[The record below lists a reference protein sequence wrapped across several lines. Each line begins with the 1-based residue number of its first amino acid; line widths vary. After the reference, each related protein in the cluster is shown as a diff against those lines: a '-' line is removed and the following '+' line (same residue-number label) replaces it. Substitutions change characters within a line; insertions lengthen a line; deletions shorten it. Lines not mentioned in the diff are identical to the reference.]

1 MEDQNKKS
9 NALKIVFWIAT
20 IGCFVFGYYNTH
32 LGLRTFNAFGSGNGS
47 WFLAAIPLVMVVGG
61 YIASVRGT
69 KWMLALYLTG
79 EILFFVFNLT
89 YLYPT
94 YLGRTLVKEETRAIK
109 DSLNVYQN
117 RIDNKVVV
125 SGEEMQ
131 KLKELE
137 VAQEM
142 LLTEIKDREGFGPKA
157 TEQLNIINRIAGT
170 NYTPDRTLGKTQEE
184 REKKY
189 NYWKDLTDKV
199 IEDYTISLIH
209 DKNAVKWMQIR
220 NKIDDVSKNYNGKL
234 EMILNDNS
242 DVDISHEA
250 IANNPQISELKR
262 LTTQLDEIAEDVNSI
277 APNTFYKIVTGKE
290 TIAFPKTQQL
300 GTFQHTMISV
310 GERLGKLDTW
320 GVIIICF
327 FFDLLGPFLFYFYL
341 RKDDDESYYGY
352 DDKAFDKP
360 WWKRIFKLD

>member
-1 MEDQNKKS
+1 MEEENKKS
-9 NALKIVFWIAT
+9 KALKIIFWIAT
-20 IGCFVFGYYNTH
+20 IGCFIFGYYNTH

-79 EILFFVFNLT
+79 EILFFIFNLT

-94 YLGRTLVKEETRAIK
+94 YLGRTLVREETRTLK

-117 RIDNKVVV
+117 RIDNRVVV

-142 LLTEIKDREGFGPKA
+142 LLKEIKDREGFGPRA

-170 NYTPDRTLGKTQEE
+170 NYTPDRNLGKDQDE
-184 REKKY
+184 RNQKY
-189 NYWKDLTDKV
+189 EYWKKLTDKV

-220 NKIDDVSKNYNGKL
+220 NNIDLISNEYNGKL
-234 EMILNDNS
+234 EIIIDDNS

-250 IANNPQISELKR
+250 IANNSQIAVLKQ
-262 LTTQLDEIAEDVNSI
+262 LTTKLDEVAGDVNSI
-277 APNTFYKIVTGKE
+277 VPDLFNKIVTGKE

-310 GERLGKLDTW
+310 GERFGKLDTW

-341 RKDDDESYYGY
+341 RKDEAESYGT
-352 DDKAFDKP
+352 DEGAFDKP
-360 WWKRIFKLD
+360 WWKRIFGID